1 MTAQLHLVDTDL
13 AEVPAAPAAQVPA
26 QPLFGAPVYY
36 VGADSNAISELGVED
51 LFAHRRRF
59 GHRPHLTGAAG
70 AAFIDTLEDIGLTGR
85 GGGHFPVARKW
96 RTVRTA
102 GRNAV
107 VVANGAEGEPLS
119 GKDAALLQLRPHL
132 VLDGLACAAEALDAT
147 DAVIWLHEGAEAT
160 RASIVHALAERRA
173 AGLIEPQM
181 RVVTGPARYLS
192 GESSAIVQALSGGP
206 ALPQFRLASAA
217 TSGVNGLPTLVQN
230 VETLARVALSAH
242 SPEAFATSTLVTVAV
257 PGRRVVLELDRAT
270 QLGDAIGSVLGS
282 TPLQAILIGGYGGSW
297 APWVDVSD
305 VMLAESDMRDRGLSL
320 GAGILVPLGAGQCG
334 LEQTASIISYLADSS
349 ARQCGPCVFGLRGV
363 ADLVRDLAEK
373 SSGRRD
379 LPRLQRF
386 LAEINGRGGCHH
398 PDGAVRMV
406 ASAVTTFAADISAHL
421 AGRCLHDGAAH
432 LGQRRG

>member
-13 AEVPAAPAAQVPA
+13 AEVPAAPAARVPA

-173 AGLIEPQM
+173 VGLIEPQM
-181 RVVTGPARYLS
+181 RVVTGPARYPS

-206 ALPQFRLASAA
+206 ALPQFRLVSAA

-270 QLGDAIGSVLGS
+270 QLGDAIGSV
-282 TPLQAILIGGYGGSW
+282 
-297 APWVDVSD
+297 
-305 VMLAESDMRDRGLSL
+305 
-320 GAGILVPLGAGQCG
+320 
-334 LEQTASIISYLADSS
+334 
-349 ARQCGPCVFGLRGV
+349 
-363 ADLVRDLAEK
+363 
-373 SSGRRD
+373 
-379 LPRLQRF
+379 
-386 LAEINGRGGCHH
+386 
-398 PDGAVRMV
+398 
-406 ASAVTTFAADISAHL
+406 
-421 AGRCLHDGAAH
+421 
-432 LGQRRG
+432 